1 MITPENIT
9 SHELIG
15 LQAQIV
21 ESTNKQIIGLAGKVV
36 DETKSMFTLNTVKGQ
51 KKFPKETARWKFS
64 FNNTDAEIEGTK
76 LTKRSYERM
85 GVKA

>member
-1 MITPENIT
+1 MITKENIA

-21 ESTNKQIIGLAGKVV
+21 ESSNKQIIGLAGKVV
-36 DETKSMFTLNTVKGQ
+36 DETKFMFTLKTLKGN

-64 FNNTDAEIEGTK
+64 FNNDETEIEGAR
-76 LTKRSYERM
+76 LTKRPYERM

>member
-1 MITPENIT
+1 MITKENIA

-15 LQAQIV
+15 LEAQIV

-36 DETKSMFTLNTVKGQ
+36 DETKSMFTLRTQKGN
-51 KKFPKETARWKFS
+51 KKFPKAESHWNFS
-64 FNNTDAEIEGTK
+64 FNNDQVKIDGAR
-76 LTKRSYERM
+76 LTKRPYERM

>member
-1 MITPENIT
+1 MITRDNIA

-15 LQAQIV
+15 LQTRIE
-21 ESTNKQIIGLAGKVV
+21 ESSNKQIVGFTGKIV
-36 DETKSMFTLNTVKGQ
+36 DETKFMFTLSTEKGL
-51 KKFPKETARWKFS
+51 KRFPKDSAHWKFV
-64 FNNTDAEIEGTK
+64 FNGDEATIDGTK